1 MVEEPNASQSTQA
14 ESDSDAHAASLRK
27 LASELVMA
35 EVRERRRIAEDLHD
49 HMGQYLALI
58 RVKLAAFQGNTVF
71 CGYEQDL
78 LDIQALLDK
87 AIGYTRH
94 LTMVVSPPI
103 LYELGLVPALTWLA
117 EQYSRRHKLSIQC
130 RALNDIPKL
139 EEDLRGMLY
148 RSIRELLI
156 NVVKHANARTVDVE
170 VRSEGP
176 DVVMTLTDDGDGFEP
191 DALDLERHQGFG
203 LFSIRERLT
212 YLGGTLELRSKPGW
226 GTRVTLRCPVQGV
239 ERP

>member
-1 MVEEPNASQSTQA
+1 MVEESTPREPA
-14 ESDSDAHAASLRK
+14 EAVSDTGAHAASLRK

-87 AIGYTRH
+87 AISYTRH
-94 LTMVVSPPI
+94 LTMVVSPPM
-103 LYELGLVPALTWLA
+103 LYELGLLPALTWLS
-117 EQYSRRHKLSIQC
+117 EQYSRRHQLAIRCHAAS
-130 RALNDIPKL
+130 DIPNL
-139 EEDLRGMLY
+139 ETDLRGMLY
-148 RSIRELLI
+148 RSIRELLL
-156 NVVKHANARTVDVE
+156 NVVKHANARTVDLE
-170 VRSEGP
+170 VRSEGT
-176 DVVMTLTDDGDGFEP
+176 DLIITLTDDGVGFDP
-191 DALDLERHQGFG
+191 TSLDLESHQGFG

-212 YLGGTLELRSKPGW
+212 YLGGILQLWSEPGS
-226 GTRVTLRCPVQGV
+226 GTRVTLRCPVQGE
-239 ERP
+239 ERS